1 MAKYKVVMDDYDD
14 DNVFDSRE
22 EAEEHA
28 MYLCSCGCEGSETLY
43 MSNPWE
49 NDRHACDDMD
59 YRIVRV

>member
-1 MAKYKVVMDDYDD
+1 MAYRVEIEDYDD
-14 DNVFDSRE
+14 DNIFNTKR

-28 MYLCSCGCEGSETLY
+28 QYLCSCGVIGSELAY